1 MLCTRRCVLVVLM
14 LAVALAGPVWVNGTS
29 AIAQGELVIYKDGT
43 KLYHR
48 PSCAVVRDVEGVL
61 LLTRA
66 QAEAHGYTSHPDC
79 DPANRN
85 APTPSA
91 QPKPQPPITVYIGD
105 QKYYHRK
112 TCAKLDAASATV
124 KAVPLEAAAKTYWPC
139 PDCKAPVFK
148 KNVEPAVPGTNRR
161 RGG

>member
-1 MLCTRRCVLVVLM
+1 MLCMRRSALVVLTF
-14 LAVALAGPVWVNGTS
+14 AVALAGPVWMVGTP
-29 AIAQGELVIYKDGT
+29 AIAQGELVIHKDGT

-48 PSCAVVRDVEGVL
+48 PNCVVVRDVEGVL

-66 QAEAHGYTSHPDC
+66 QAEARGYKPHPDC
-79 DPANRN
+79 DPANPS
-85 APTPSA
+85 APSPSA
-91 QPKPQPPITVYIGD
+91 QPQLQPPITVYVVD
-105 QKYYHRK
+105 PKYYHRK
-112 TCAKLDAASATV
+112 TCPKIDAASTTV
-124 KAVPLEAAAKTYWPC
+124 KAVTLEAAAKSHWPC